1 MGVFQTLNQLMMTSA
16 ITQWEPSTQN
26 YSILWRKQIR
36 MSGLDMA
43 YRQLYNA
50 LKDKLQDQ

>member
-26 YSILWRKQIR
+26 YSILWRKQIC
-36 MSGLDMA
+36 MSSLDMS

-50 LKDKLQDQ
+50 PENKLQDQ